1 MCLHPY
7 VLQPPLNLP
16 PQRRHSEASA
26 ELAAAAFYKD
36 TKDKAT
42 TCLHTPARRTLQ
54 SVLLYVI
61 HVFVFMVVM
70 VSSAHGAGS
79 TPARPVATWIHLRMS
94 FSMQSDSCVCFI
106 NEI

>member
-79 TPARPVATWIHLRMS
+79 KHPSSPCRYLDPFAHVIFYAI
-94 FSMQSDSCVCFI
+94 
-106 NEI
+106 